1 MSNNIHKLLNLYPE
15 EIPKALALF
24 WVQLFSGIG
33 LAFLYI
39 ISGTLLL
46 SNAGSGVLLAGFI
59 LAGLSVF
66 PTQHFYNI
74 AEHNNGINATFKLIL
89 IISAISSLAIFGVG
103 FFMDHWVVYL
113 LMFTIYYIL
122 YYFISTGFWG
132 VAALA
137 FNLRESKRIFNVIG
151 SGDIPSK
158 LLGYS
163 LVAVLAYY
171 IPLQMMLIVCVLAF
185 IAAWIAFK
193 KYCTKYPIDHSFKV
207 KEDHTL
213 NTTAIQ
219 QLSQNK
225 LVKSIGLLTILFSI
239 CFTIIDYTFLT
250 KVKASY
256 YNDAEL
262 ASFLALFFA
271 IGRIIAL
278 IIKLLFSYRL
288 QLALGIRKTLLILP
302 VVIIVFAIIT
312 FVIGSLMSSPAQLY
326 SFGLLMVFAEM
337 LKSSIYEPY
346 YFTLFQPLRKD
357 LRLKGHNFAKGIMIP
372 GGQILGG
379 LLLIAIIFLP
389 FWDQFRT
396 TSLVL
401 LGFSVIWFFTV
412 LKTEKQYFQTIQKRL
427 LKNSFFSINDTDFL
441 NSPEII
447 QILIDKIYG
456 EDENAALLSL
466 SYLKEINSIRFNLL
480 ANELLE
486 NDSRENIIVFL
497 LKNIDDTP
505 IEALSNLEKVEKLV
519 ENQDNR
525 IPILIQI
532 CRYNPDR
539 TAYYIEVADQN
550 NDPNLLAG
558 VIIGSMQSSDL
569 NAIILGG
576 QKLLNLLDS
585 HDSAESELAFK
596 IITES
601 QQILLHKLLL
611 PFTDSSFSNLHPALI
626 YTMKDFRHE
635 SFIPFLLDQSNAE
648 TTSSVALIALS
659 KYDSYFKRFQTD
671 FREKLSLDK
680 WIFLLNLSDAPI
692 SKELLIEL
700 FEGNHAFDSNLISAL
715 YHKKYLVSNTSII
728 ETHLKHLHNE
738 LVQVQ
743 LWKGNCTEK
752 KLKSA
757 LHEECMDRTLQIV
770 ELLGLMNRMEGI
782 EDIRQIISQKRHQQ
796 YPHALEM
803 LEKMTKKLHL
813 SFVIPAVE
821 NTLFDRSLSN
831 PVKGIETTLL
841 NQREIRLNTWTIA
854 IALFLSDSGINPNI
868 NSRYPEKIITELV
881 KIKSTPH
888 VNH

>member
-59 LAGLSVF
+59 LAGLSVL

-74 AEHNNGINATFKLIL
+74 AEHNNGINNTFKLIL
-89 IISAISSLAIFGVG
+89 ILSAITSLTIFWIGS
-103 FFMDHWVVYL
+103 FMDHWVVYL
-113 LMFTIYYIL
+113 IMFTIYYIL

-158 LLGYS
+158 LLGYG
-163 LVAVLAYY
+163 LVAILAQY
-171 IPLQMMLIVCVLAF
+171 IPLQMMLIVCVIAF
-185 IAAWIAFK
+185 ISAWIAFK
-193 KYCTKYPIDHSFKV
+193 NYCLKYPIDHSFKV
-207 KEDHTL
+207 KEDLTL

-225 LVKSIGLLTILFSI
+225 LVKSIGLLTLLFSI

-271 IGRIIAL
+271 IGRIVAL
-278 IIKLLFSYRL
+278 IIKLLLSYRL

-302 VVIIVFAIIT
+302 IVIVAFALIT
-312 FVIGSLMSSPAQLY
+312 LLTGNLMGSTAQLY
-326 SFGLLMVFAEM
+326 AFGLLMVFAEM

-379 LLLIAIIFLP
+379 LILLGIILLP
-389 FWDQFRT
+389 LENQFYT
-396 TSLVL
+396 TSLGL
-401 LGFSVIWFFTV
+401 LGFSLFWVFTV
-412 LKTEKQYFQTIQKRL
+412 LKTEKQYFHTIQKSI
-427 LKNSFFSINDTDFL
+427 LKNSFFAIKDPDFL

-447 QILIDKIYG
+447 QILLDKIYS

-466 SYLKEINSIRFNLL
+466 SYLREINPTRFNLL
-480 ANELLE
+480 AIELLE

-497 LKNIDDTP
+497 LKNNDIIP
-505 IEALSNLEKVEKLV
+505 LNALSNLEKVEKLV
-519 ENQDNR
+519 VNKENR

-532 CRYNPDR
+532 CRFNSDK
-539 TAYYIEVADQN
+539 TAHYLELAEQN
-550 NDPNLLAG
+550 NDPKLLAAI
-558 VIIGSMQSSDL
+558 IIGSMQSSDL

-576 QKLLNLLDS
+576 QKLLNLLNSNDS
-585 HDSAESELAFK
+585 IEVERAFK
-596 IITES
+596 IISES
-601 QQILLHKLLL
+601 RQIMLHKLLL
-611 PFTDSSFSNLHPALI
+611 PFTDTSYTDLHPALI
-626 YTMKDFRHE
+626 NAMKDFRHE
-635 SFIPFLLDQSNAE
+635 SFIPFLLDQSTAE
-648 TTSSVALIALS
+648 STSAAALIALS
-659 KYDSYFKRFQTD
+659 KYDFHFKKYQSD
-671 FREKLSLDK
+671 FTEKLSLDK
-680 WIFLLNLSDAPI
+680 WIFVLNLSDTSI

-700 FEGNHAFDSNLISAL
+700 FESNRSIDSNLISAL
-715 YHKKYLVSNTSII
+715 YHKKYILSNTSLA
-728 ETHLKHLHNE
+728 ETHLKDLHKE
-738 LVQVQ
+738 LEQIQ
-743 LWKGNCTEK
+743 SWKANCTEK

-757 LHEECMDRTLQIV
+757 LHQECMDRALQMV
-770 ELLGLMNRMEGI
+770 ELLGLMNRLEGI

-803 LEKMTKKLHL
+803 LEKTTKKLHL

-831 PVKGIETTLL
+831 PIKGIETTLL
-841 NQREIRLNTWTIA
+841 NQREIKLNTWTIA
-854 IALFLSDSGINPNI
+854 IALFLSANGINPNI
-868 NSRYPEKIITELV
+868 AGLYPEKIITELV
-881 KIKSTPH
+881 KIKSIPH
-888 VNH
+888 VDH